1 MSPTE
6 RGPYREAIENGF
18 PGLVVDSIDL
28 AGEGMDSLALTVNN
42 EYVFRFPK
50 LEEAAAKIRLEA
62 VLLPV
67 LQERLDVRIPSP
79 EFVGTDPSTGFTFSG
94 YRWIKGIPLEPEV
107 LLDLDP
113 EKQTSLTE
121 KIARFLRNLHS
132 FPVDQ
137 VARLGL
143 RTNDFR
149 ADYSGDLGPIREL
162 LFPRLHQGERE

>member
-28 AGEGMDSLALTVNN
+28 AGEGMDSLALTVND

-67 LQERLDVRIPSP
+67 LQESLDVRIHQAPSSLGQTRVP
-79 EFVGTDPSTGFTFSG
+79 ASRFQAIDGSRVSRSNRRFCLTST
-94 YRWIKGIPLEPEV
+94 
-107 LLDLDP
+107 
-113 EKQTSLTE
+113 
-121 KIARFLRNLHS
+121 LRS
-132 FPVDQ
+132 RP
-137 VARLGL
+137 A
-143 RTNDFR
+143 
-149 ADYSGDLGPIREL
+149 
-162 LFPRLHQGERE
+162 